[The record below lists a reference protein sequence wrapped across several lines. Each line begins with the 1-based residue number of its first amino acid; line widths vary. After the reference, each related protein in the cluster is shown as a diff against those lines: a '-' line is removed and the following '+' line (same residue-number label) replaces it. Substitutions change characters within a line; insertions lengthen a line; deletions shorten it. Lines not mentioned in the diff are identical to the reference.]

1 MDICRQS
8 IIFETL
14 ETLTSC
20 LRTISEDPTA
30 KILRIKNRLDLSFD
44 SAQSAGYRD
53 VALNLRLESE
63 LTCKLGIAG
72 HVCEVQLLLK
82 QFAELKVSG
91 AHM

>member
-1 MDICRQS
+1 M
-8 IIFETL
+8 
-14 ETLTSC
+14 
-20 LRTISEDPTA
+20 ISGDPNV
-30 KILRIKNRLDLSFD
+30 RIVRVKNRLDLSFN
-44 SAQSAGYRD
+44 STQSAGYRD